1 MKIITLVDNRTQSE
15 SLETEHGLSLYIE
28 TDDNLKILYDTGQSD
43 LFIHNANKLG
53 VDLSAIDRVVIS
65 HGHYDH
71 IGGLLSF
78 MKLNKTAKVYMNASI
93 FNYEYF
99 SLKKGVKKMNGFS
112 PDLMQHSE
120 RFVLLDRNTQI
131 DNLWFIT
138 DITHKYDSPK
148 GNTILYRQKD
158 GVEELDDFSHEL
170 ILVVD
175 TAQSLCVFTG
185 CAHNGV
191 LNIVSTVQTVL
202 PDKQIQ
208 CVYGGFHLIDTKD
221 FVKTESEKELKNIA
235 RELTITLPVAQFYTG
250 HCTGSSA
257 FTILKDEMGEKL
269 EDFYVGKEV
278 VLS

>member
-1 MKIITLVDNRTQSE
+1 MRIITLVDNRTQSE
-15 SLETEHGLSLYIE
+15 NLETEHGLSLYIE

-43 LFIHNANKLG
+43 LFIHNAKKLG
-53 VDLSAIDRVVIS
+53 VDLQAIDMVVIS

-78 MKLNKTAKVYMNASI
+78 LKLNKTAKVYMNASI

-112 PDLMQHSE
+112 PDLMQYSE
-120 RFVLLDRNTQI
+120 RFVLLDMNTQI

-138 DITHKYDSPK
+138 EITHKHDSPK

-158 GVEELDDFSHEL
+158 GVEELDNFSHEM

-175 TAQSLCVFTG
+175 TEQGLCIFTG
-185 CAHNGV
+185 CGHNGV
-191 LNIVSTVQTVL
+191 LNIVSTVKTVL

-208 CVYGGFHLIDTKD
+208 SVYGGFHLIDSKD
-221 FVKTESEKELKNIA
+221 FVKTESQGELINIA
-235 RELTITLPVAQFYTG
+235 RELTNSLPTTHFYTG
-250 HCTGSSA
+250 HCTGDKAIEVLSESLNA
-257 FTILKDEMGEKL
+257 KL
-269 EDFYVGKEV
+269 ESFYVGKEV
-278 VLS
+278 II